1 MESYKKVYVIPCK
14 PAALGS
20 APSTR
25 QEEDTKFLNH
35 DLIRVQPFCAP
46 GLSCLLLQTS
56 GDGTTSNARRNIVV
70 VISSPVVS
78 AEAEMII
85 LLFLHG

>member
-1 MESYKKVYVIPCK
+1 VHRDYPVYFYK
-14 PAALGS
+14 
-20 APSTR
+20 
-25 QEEDTKFLNH
+25 D
-35 DLIRVQPFCAP
+35 
-46 GLSCLLLQTS
+46 S

-70 VISSPVVS
+70 VILSPVVS